1 MANNCKVIYGIDNA
15 CADLLQAS
23 GVDKDFWVFY
33 ISDLSTRIS
42 LAQTGPISTL
52 SFLSYMGLVK
62 FSGQKFAHK
71 ADSELMVAAGGSIS
85 YTHKAMVKLMSL
97 NTTDDVELQRLS
109 QATDLGLIIQDNNE
123 NFFIYGPSKGLSAVA
138 GPIKTT
144 GQAAGEDT
152 SATLNFLGNEK
163 VLPLR
168 FDRGSGV
175 TGNISYLDG
184 LIR

>member
-1 MANNCKVIYGIDNA
+1 MANNCKVINGIDNA

-23 GVDKDFWVFY
+23 GVDKDFWVGY
-33 ISDLSTRIS
+33 VSDLGTRIS
-42 LAQTGPISTL
+42 LTQSGPISSL
-52 SFLSYMGLVK
+52 SFVAYAGLVK

-71 ADSELMVAAGGSIS
+71 ADAELMVAAGGSIS
-85 YTHKAMVKLMSL
+85 YSHKAMVKLMAL
-97 NTTDDVELQRLS
+97 NTTDDVEIQRLT
-109 QATDLGLIIQDNNE
+109 QAQDMFIIIQDNNE
-123 NFFIYGPSKGLSAVA
+123 SFFIFGPSKGMQAVA

-152 SATLNFLGNEK
+152 SNTVNFIGNEK

-175 TGNISYLDG
+175 SSNISYLDG
-184 LIR
+184 LVR